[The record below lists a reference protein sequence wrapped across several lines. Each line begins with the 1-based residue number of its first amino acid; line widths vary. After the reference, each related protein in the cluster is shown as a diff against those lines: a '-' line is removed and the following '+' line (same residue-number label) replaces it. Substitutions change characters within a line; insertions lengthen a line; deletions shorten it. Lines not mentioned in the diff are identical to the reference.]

1 MMNRVFTVRAR
12 LALACGLAVLFG
24 VGAATTEAQGRRQ
37 MQRAQRLYNQLNKQ
51 QVETTQKQFEA
62 SQKLAAQRQAQL
74 AAEAQKNLEM
84 RKAAADASRLAKDEK
99 KAKLKESL
107 AKDRA
112 EVEKNEKAAAAKKT
126 PAKVEPGK
134 EKDSEDKPTKA
145 AEAKPTGKPTTAS
158 DGK

>member
-62 SQKLAAQRQAQL
+62 AQKLAAQRQAQL
-74 AAEAQKNLEM
+74 AAEAQKNLEV

-112 EVEKNEKAAAAKKT
+112 EAEKNEKAAAAKKT
-126 PAKVEPGK
+126 TTAEPAKDNDPV
-134 EKDSEDKPTKA
+134 DKPTKA
-145 AEAKPTGKPTTAS
+145 TETKSPVKPTATSGAK
-158 DGK
+158 

>member
-1 MMNRVFTVRAR
+1 MMNTVLTVRGR
-12 LALACGLAVLFG
+12 LALACGLAVLLG

-74 AAEAQKNLEM
+74 AAEAQKDLEV
-84 RKAAADASRLAKDEK
+84 RKAAAEASRLAKDEK

-112 EVEKNEKAAAAKKT
+112 EAEKNEKAAAAKKT
-126 PAKVEPGK
+126 TTAEPAKD
-134 EKDSEDKPTKA
+134 KDPVDKPTKA
-145 AEAKPTGKPTTAS
+145 TETKSPVKPTATSGTK
-158 DGK
+158 